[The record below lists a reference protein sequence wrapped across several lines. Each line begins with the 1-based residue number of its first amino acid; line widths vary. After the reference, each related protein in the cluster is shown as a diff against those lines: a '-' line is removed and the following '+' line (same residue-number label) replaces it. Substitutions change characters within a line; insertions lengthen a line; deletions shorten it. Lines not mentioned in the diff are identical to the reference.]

1 MIPPG
6 VKLICLYG
14 PESTGKS
21 TLARRLAER
30 YHTEFVPEVAKEFI
44 TSNQFTVE
52 DILQIGRAQTE
63 RIVQRAALANRVL
76 FCDTDL
82 ITTAIY
88 SDIYLKT
95 IPGELN
101 DLERTVHYDQYFLF
115 DIDVPWVAD
124 GLRDLGERR
133 KELFDRFKFE
143 LERRHISYILING
156 TFEEREKKVVEVV
169 DRLLNLRG

>member
-95 IPGELN
+95 IPDELN
-101 DLERTVHYDQYFLF
+101 ALEKTVHYDQYFLF

-124 GLRDLGERR
+124 EIRDLGHRR
-133 KELFDRFKFE
+133 EEMFNVFKKELEDRKIPYTLVRGNYEQREKFLREEIDKLLKELF
-143 LERRHISYILING
+143 
-156 TFEEREKKVVEVV
+156 
-169 DRLLNLRG
+169 